1 MQQIVL
7 SGRFTAKAEHRA
19 AIADL
24 ARGLYGPSRAEAGCK
39 SYACFAQTDVPDAML
54 FFEEWA
60 SEAALDEH
68 FAKPYFADFMQRFPP
83 LIVGSP
89 AITIFNTTVV
99 SDAEPG
105 NPQTP
110 IVLAGRFTAK
120 AARRD
125 ELVALAQSM
134 LAPSRAEDGCVSY
147 DFLEEV
153 GAPGNFLFFERW
165 RDKAALDTHFAGAGF
180 AKFAQAFPALIE
192 GDADIRLFAVST
204 ERTL

>member
-1 MQQIVL
+1 VQYVAL

-19 AIADL
+19 AIAGL

-60 SEAALDEH
+60 SEAALEEH
-68 FAKPYFADFMQRFPP
+68 FATPYFADFMKQFPP
-83 LIVGSP
+83 LIAGSP
-89 AITIFNTTVV
+89 AITIFNITVV

-105 NPQTP
+105 NPQAA

-125 ELVALAQSM
+125 ELVALSQSM

-147 DFLEEV
+147 DFLEEI

-165 RDKAALDTHFAGAGF
+165 RNKAALDTHFAGAGF
-180 AKFAQAFPALIE
+180 AAFAQAFPDMIE
-192 GDADIRLFAVST
+192 GAADIRLFGVST